1 MRLFAST
8 SLLLGITACSN
19 NSQGTDSGNLED
31 SSAYRESICS
41 EASTL
46 CLSLRIPEDYAGTPR
61 SLFVGLVDSLPPA
74 GPPNIYL
81 LDEENPEFEA
91 GDALFF
97 SMTDDVPNNGEY
109 YIYSVLYD
117 INGGEW
123 VPMIGVDYVATSKSN
138 YPFDGQGLDVGEI
151 SFALYTGE

>member
-1 MRLFAST
+1 MRTL
-8 SLLLGITACSN
+8 SLSALILGATACSG
-19 NSQGTDSGNLED
+19 SQGLDSGNLED

-46 CLSLRIPEDYAGTPR
+46 CVSLRIPEDHVGTPR

-81 LDEENPEFEA
+81 MDEENPEFEP
-91 GDALFF
+91 GEVLFF
-97 SMTDDVPNNGEY
+97 SLNDDVPDTGEY

-123 VPMIGVDYVATSKSN
+123 VPMLGVDYVATSESS
-138 YPFDGQGLDVGEI
+138 YLFDGQGLDVGEI
-151 SFALYTGE
+151 AFELYTGE

>member
-1 MRLFAST
+1 MRHLVST
-8 SLLLGITACSN
+8 GLLLGITGCSS
-19 NSQGTDSGNLED
+19 SQGLDSGSLED
-31 SSAYRESICS
+31 SSQYRESICS

-46 CLSLRIPEDYAGTPR
+46 CLSLRIPEDYAGTSR

-81 LDEENPEFEA
+81 MDEENPEFEA
-91 GDALFF
+91 GESLFF
-97 SMTDDVPNNGEY
+97 SLTDDVPDSGEY

-123 VPMIGVDYVATSKSN
+123 VPKVGVDHVATSDSS
-138 YPFDGQGLDVGEI
+138 YLFDGQGLDVGEI